1 LFRTTHDE
9 KASTP
14 FTKPKNK
21 EGTMALSN
29 PLFNFGIHQATLR
42 DLVTNDL
49 FTMLVLEGGE
59 ADFSQDL
66 IDLRGGS
73 SAFPWASAP
82 GEAKGELKLTV
93 KEYNAGVM
101 KYFSPWVSGAVVE
114 DTDGEVAG
122 NVSSPVNA
130 VGTSIINATTGIATI
145 ASSDS
150 GVSLKFGDYIVKYQD
165 ATHVDLY
172 VNANVDGA
180 VYVNDALKINS
191 SPLEVKSAGVTS
203 NGLTITGGS
212 GTIALTPGDMAT
224 FSVRPISN
232 YLLQHYIGKIGSAP
246 YEFELTLLGERIGSK
261 IRCARYPRCI
271 SSGGSGLKFLYK
283 NWASFET
290 TIKLLQ
296 DPVLGAVGIETFIN
310 R

>member
-1 LFRTTHDE
+1 
-9 KASTP
+9 
-14 FTKPKNK
+14 
-21 EGTMALSN
+21 MALSN
-29 PLFNFGIHQATLR
+29 PLFNFGIHQATIR
-42 DLVTNDL
+42 DLVTHDL
-49 FTMLVLEGGE
+49 FTMLVLDGGE

-114 DTDGEVAG
+114 DTDGEAAG
-122 NVSSPVNA
+122 NVSTPVN
-130 VGTSIINATTGIATI
+130 VIGTSVFNSTTGIASI

-150 GVSLKFGDYIVKYQD
+150 GVSLKYGDYLVKYQD

-180 VYVNDALKINS
+180 VFVNDALKINS
-191 SPLEVKSAGVTS
+191 SPLAITTGSPTTS
-203 NGLTITGGS
+203 NGLTLTGGS
-212 GTIALTPGDMAT
+212 GTIAFTSGDIAS

-232 YLLQHYIGKIGSAP
+232 YLLQHYVGKIGSAP
-246 YEFELTLLGERIGSK
+246 YEFALTILGERIGNK
-261 IRCARYPRCI
+261 IRTAYYPKCI

-296 DPVLGAVGIETFIN
+296 DPVFGAVGLETFIS

>member
-1 LFRTTHDE
+1 
-9 KASTP
+9 
-14 FTKPKNK
+14 
-21 EGTMALSN
+21 MALSN

-42 DLVTNDL
+42 DLVTHEL
-49 FTMLVLEGGE
+49 FTMLVLDGGE

-93 KEYNAGVM
+93 KEYNAGIM
-101 KYFSPWVSGAVVE
+101 KYFSPWVSGSVVE
-114 DTDGEVAG
+114 DTDGEAAG
-122 NVSSPVNA
+122 NVSTPVNE
-130 VGTSIINATTGIATI
+130 VGSTIYNATTGIATV
-145 ASSDS
+145 ASSDA
-150 GVSLKFGDYIVKYQD
+150 GVSLKCGDYLIKYQD

-172 VNANVDGA
+172 SNSSVDGT
-180 VYVNDALKINS
+180 VFINDALKINS
-191 SPLEVKSAGVTS
+191 APLEITAGAPTTS
-203 NGLTITGGS
+203 NGLTLTGGS
-212 GTIALTPGDMAT
+212 GTIAFTAGNIAS
-224 FSVRPISN
+224 FRVRPIST
-232 YLLQHYIGKIGSAP
+232 YLLQHYVGKTGSAP
-246 YEFELTLLGERIGSK
+246 YEFALTIYGERIGTK
-261 IRCARYPRCI
+261 IRSAYYPKCI

-296 DPVLGAVGIETFIN
+296 DPVFGAVGLETFIN